1 MLAEAGT
8 RDIREML
15 TKKRGIQAVSQ
26 WIFRQGILSQFIY
39 ARKLATSTDKPAKW
53 LPFPFLESDEPEEGG
68 EED

>member
-8 RDIREML
+8 RDIHEML
-15 TKKRGIQAVSQ
+15 IKKRGIQAVSQ
-26 WIFRQGILSQFIY
+26 WMFRQGILSQFSY

-53 LPFPFLESDEPEEGG
+53 LPFPFLKSEGPEEGG